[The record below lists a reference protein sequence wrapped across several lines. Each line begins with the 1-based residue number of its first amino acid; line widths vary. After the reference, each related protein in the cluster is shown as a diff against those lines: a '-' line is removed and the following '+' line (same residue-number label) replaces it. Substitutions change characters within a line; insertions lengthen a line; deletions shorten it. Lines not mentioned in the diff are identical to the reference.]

1 MTIRSSLR
9 AAGAIVLL
17 ALTSGASWSQ
27 VEEPP
32 PWQEAEVAAPAWSL
46 EALVEF
52 PMEGQGSMRLAI
64 DPSTIS
70 FGADGVVRYVFVARS
85 SSGAVNGIFEGIRCQ
100 TGEVK
105 QYARWDPDAG
115 QWRATQGA
123 GWKAL
128 DYRGNTRR
136 AMQMAQAGVCNNK
149 APARSAAWMMDAL
162 QRGRTDQIR

>member
-1 MTIRSSLR
+1 MKLRSTLR
-9 AAGAIVLL
+9 AACAIVSL
-17 ALTSGASWSQ
+17 ALSNGAAWSQ
-27 VEEPP
+27 PDDPP
-32 PWQEAEVAAPAWSL
+32 PWQEAKVAAPAWSP

-52 PMEGQGSMRLAI
+52 PMEGQDSMRLAI

-70 FGADGVVRYVFVARS
+70 IGADGVVRYVFVARS

-115 QWRATQGA
+115 QWRATEGA
-123 GWKAL
+123 AWKAL
-128 DYRGNTRR
+128 EYRGSTRR

-162 QRGRTDQIR
+162 QRGRADQIR